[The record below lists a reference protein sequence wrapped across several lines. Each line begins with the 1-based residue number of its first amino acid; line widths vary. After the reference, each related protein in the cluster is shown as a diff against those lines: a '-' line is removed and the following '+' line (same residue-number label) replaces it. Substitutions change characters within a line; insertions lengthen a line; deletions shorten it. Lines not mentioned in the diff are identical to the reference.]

1 MVYVVRSPGS
11 CGEFIQGYMEGS
23 SFMVT
28 CPVNRYAEA
37 ETGFAGKGDELP
49 EKADKAR
56 ELTLRF
62 LGRQNEKIPVKLH
75 SCIQKSKGMA
85 SSTADISAVAKAVSL
100 ACGQSVSNRDIAEI
114 SLAIEPSDATFFKGV
129 TLFDYRHGKIIQE
142 LGNVPAMNLLIYDCG
157 GEVDTLQFN
166 SRTDLLRLQKEN
178 ERTTTRALSLFIKG
192 IEKQSL
198 DLIGKA
204 ATISAFVNQRILYK
218 AQLPLFWKIGKKAGG
233 KGVVCAHSGTV
244 LGLIVPGT
252 MNIDRIRE
260 CLDDSLEGK
269 MTWLDTVQ
277 ITNHGM
283 TVEEI

>member
-11 CGEFIQGYMEGS
+11 CGEFIQGYRNGNS
-23 SFMVT
+23 YMVT

-37 ETGFAGKGDELP
+37 KTGFSGQGDTLP

-56 ELTLRF
+56 ELTLSF
-62 LGRQNEKIPVKLH
+62 LGKQDEKIPVKLH

-100 ACGQSVSNRDIAEI
+100 ACAKPVSNRDIAEI
-114 SLAIEPSDATFFKGV
+114 SLAIEPSDATFFHGI
-129 TLFDYRHGKIIQE
+129 TLFDYRHGKVIQE
-142 LGNVPAMNLLIYDCG
+142 LGNAPAMNLLIYDCG
-157 GEVDTLQFN
+157 GEIDTLQFN
-166 SRTDLLRLQKEN
+166 SRNDLLRLQQEN
-178 ERTTTRALSLFIKG
+178 EGVTTKALSLFMKG

-204 ATISAFVNQRILYK
+204 ATISAFANQRILYK
-218 AQLPLFWKIGKKAGG
+218 PQLPYFWKIGKKAGG
-233 KGVVCAHSGTV
+233 KGVICAHSGTV
-244 LGLIVPGT
+244 LGLILPMSVNPDT
-252 MNIDRIRE
+252 IRAY
-260 CLDDSLEGK
+260 LDESLDGR

-277 ITNHGM
+277 VTNLGM